1 MTLAGFFFN
10 DRDSVRDIDV
20 IRILLG

>member
-20 IRILLG
+20 IRMLLG